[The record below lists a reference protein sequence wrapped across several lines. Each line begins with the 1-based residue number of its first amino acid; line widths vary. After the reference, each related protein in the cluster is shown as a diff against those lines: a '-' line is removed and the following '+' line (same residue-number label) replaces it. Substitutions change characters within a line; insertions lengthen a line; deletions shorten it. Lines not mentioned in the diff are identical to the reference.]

1 MVTVSSSFQAAVE
14 RHVFD
19 RISLKS
25 KDLKRFQA
33 LYHGHRTRFLHS
45 IVFTIKFPKLENT
58 DDEDEPLPCRESLE
72 DIQSIDQFFTRHIKQ
87 LFNAIKALEEQN
99 PSTMDGISLTIR
111 VTRPSDYNKEADYC
125 DHRRWPCWRLHLLS
139 PTSLPPLSSIR
150 SLSFQDAFPSYYDDW
165 GGERSRHLDMRA
177 LLDLAAKLPNLQHL
191 RTRGPLERF
200 PVSYLRDEATQCRR
214 VWEGPWCDTR
224 LAFAAAAAALNHVLP
239 LGTLTTLKLHF
250 FAADQASMCDQT
262 RPLPD
267 LTDGRPRGHDPLS
280 AALHALSLNLV
291 ELDLRAVVDP
301 SLFWPSSSSSPS
313 SSPPPSPPHWPR
325 LRRLRVEFHN
335 CTPDGSWYFDA
346 PHGHPDDNDRRGF
359 PVTETHY
366 PPLGPDPHPADA
378 AWDEYWSYVVDD
390 LEPDV
395 FRVRPRETRI
405 EPLLVA
411 FGRALGC
418 MPRLQAAEVF
428 TWVGWAPRGE
438 EEREGEAGEVYGVEE
453 VGRWRNGFVHRW
465 GVGVEVG
472 REGRRAR
479 VRWEVGGWRA
489 GEEVGRVLRGGLGE
503 EGVEVE
509 EVWVPFALMD
519 RRREKEEG
527 SGWDSLL

>member
-1 MVTVSSSFQAAVE
+1 MAQIPQELIEHVALYADGETRKNMVAVSPSFQAAVE

-19 RISLKS
+19 KISLKS
-25 KDLKRFQA
+25 KDLERFQA
-33 LYHGHRTRFLHS
+33 LYHGHRTRILHS

-99 PSTMDGISLTIR
+99 PSTMQGISLTIK

-139 PTSLPPLSSIR
+139 PSSLPPLSSIR
-150 SLSFQDAFPSYYDDW
+150 TLSFQDAFPSYYDDW

-177 LLDLAAKLPNLQHL
+177 LLDLATKLPNLEHL
-191 RTRGPLERF
+191 RTLGPLERF

-214 VWEGPWCDTR
+214 VWEGPWRDTR
-224 LAFAAAAAALNHVLP
+224 LAFASATAELNHSLP
-239 LGTLTTLKLHF
+239 LATLTTLKLHF
-250 FAADQASMCDQT
+250 FAADQASMCDQA

-280 AALHALSLNLV
+280 AALHALSRNLV
-291 ELDLRAVVDP
+291 ELDLRAVVDA
-301 SLFWPSSSSSPS
+301 SLFWPARTEDP
-313 SSPPPSPPHWPR
+313 PPHWPR

-335 CTPDGSWYFDA
+335 CTPDGSWYFA
-346 PHGHPDDNDRRGF
+346 SPHPSSSSSSSSPDRDPDRGF
-359 PVTETHY
+359 PITATTAHY

-395 FRVRPRETRI
+395 FRVRPNAARI

-418 MPRLQAAEVF
+418 MPKLQAAEVF
-428 TWVGWAPRGE
+428 TWVGWSPRGE
-438 EEREGEAGEVYGVEE
+438 EEKREGEAGEV
-453 VGRWRNGFVHRW
+453 
-465 GVGVEVG
+465 
-472 REGRRAR
+472 
-479 VRWEVGGWRA
+479 
-489 GEEVGRVLRGGLGE
+489 
-503 EGVEVE
+503 
-509 EVWVPFALMD
+509 
-519 RRREKEEG
+519 
-527 SGWDSLL
+527 